1 MFTKP
6 TFENNLYMRIFR
18 WLYIGF
24 ALNISFWVVNT
35 PYTLTSMFL
44 AVDPRNLLWFALAL
58 LLIGPSMISLL
69 AAIDRFA
76 EHKDIDPVKDFCYF
90 LRTFAVRGFLYWLI
104 GWLGSVIAIVD
115 ILFAVQFESG
125 KWLVPFFLLL
135 GMLSIALSINAWY
148 FQVRNPKAAK
158 KDVLRTALFFTLKKW
173 PVSLLATCL
182 FVAVFVALILK
193 PQFGFTLFPVLF
205 FGLLYL
211 NLRKFQIK

>member
-6 TFENNLYMRIFR
+6 TFENNLYMRISC

-35 PYTLTSMFL
+35 PYTLTAMFL

-90 LRTFAVRGFLYWLI
+90 TNLCRAG
-104 GWLGSVIAIVD
+104 
-115 ILFAVQFESG
+115 
-125 KWLVPFFLLL
+125 
-135 GMLSIALSINAWY
+135 
-148 FQVRNPKAAK
+148 
-158 KDVLRTALFFTLKKW
+158 
-173 PVSLLATCL
+173 SLLAHRLAGKCHCDRGYS
-182 FVAVFVALILK
+182 VCGSI
-193 PQFGFTLFPVLF
+193 
-205 FGLLYL
+205 
-211 NLRKFQIK
+211 

>member
-35 PYTLTSMFL
+35 PYTLTAMFL

-135 GMLSIALSINAWY
+135 G
-148 FQVRNPKAAK
+148 
-158 KDVLRTALFFTLKKW
+158 
-173 PVSLLATCL
+173 
-182 FVAVFVALILK
+182 
-193 PQFGFTLFPVLF
+193 
-205 FGLLYL
+205 
-211 NLRKFQIK
+211 